1 MKMNLKA
8 ILVGRG
14 SLNSRQ
20 TDVGLLLLR
29 LFAGIALALGHGLG
43 KFPPSPR
50 FISGVG
56 ELGFPIP
63 LLFAWAAAVAE
74 LLGGFLLALG
84 LLTRPS
90 SLLILFTMATAAILR
105 HGADP
110 FSGKEKALLYGF
122 VALLFLIAG
131 PGRYSIDRLLARK

>member
-1 MKMNLKA
+1 MNLKA
-8 ILVGRG
+8 VLVGRG
-14 SLNSRQ
+14 SMNSRQ

-56 ELGFPIP
+56 ELGFPMP

-90 SLLILFTMATAAILR
+90 SLLILFTMATAAFLA
-105 HGADP
+105 HGDDP
-110 FSGKEKALLYGF
+110 FSGKEKALLFGF